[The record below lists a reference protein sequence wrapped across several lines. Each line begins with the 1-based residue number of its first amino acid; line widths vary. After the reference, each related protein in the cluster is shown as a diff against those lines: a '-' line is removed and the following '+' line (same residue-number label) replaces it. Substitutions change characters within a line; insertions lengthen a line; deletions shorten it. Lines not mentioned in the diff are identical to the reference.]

1 MSANTSSHSK
11 SSALS
16 HAIVGVDVVKRFG
29 EIRAVDGVSMT
40 IDRGICYAL
49 LGPNGA
55 GKSTLSKMIGGRIP
69 TDGGKIDVL
78 GLDPWRQQVEVKSRL
93 GVVLQDDAFDE
104 ELDVISN
111 LEIYGVFYWLRGKA
125 FHEKVRA
132 LLKFMELD
140 GREHMN
146 IQELSG
152 GMRRRLM
159 IARALLNDPR
169 VLLLDEPTTGLDPQV
184 RHTIWAALRKLK
196 AQGLTILLTTHYME
210 EAAQL
215 AERVGILHK
224 GKLIAEDSPQGL
236 IGTHVPQW
244 VLEFDALGRA
254 DVLNVLRA
262 DRLPGAPAAEQ
273 HGDRAFVYS
282 NDDARLAAI
291 VASNKMDAH
300 VRRAS
305 LEDVFLKLTGR
316 SLNE

>member
-1 MSANTSSHSK
+1 MSAP
-11 SSALS
+11 
-16 HAIVGVDVVKRFG
+16 AITGNAVVKQFG
-29 EIRAVDGVSMT
+29 ETRAVDGVSLR
-40 IDRGICYAL
+40 IERGICYAL

-55 GKSTLSKMIGGRIP
+55 GKSTLSKVIGGRIP
-69 TDGGKIDVL
+69 ADGGNVDVL

-104 ELDVISN
+104 ELDVIGN
-111 LEIYGVFYWLRGKA
+111 LEIYGVFYWLRGSA

-140 GREHMN
+140 GRERMN

-224 GKLIAEDSPQGL
+224 GKLIAEDSPQNL
-236 IGTHVPQW
+236 IEKHVPRW
-244 VLEFDALGRA
+244 VLEFDAIGRA
-254 DVLNVLRA
+254 DALQAIRA
-262 DRLPGAPAAEQ
+262 LPRLSAAEQ
-273 HGDRAFVYS
+273 HGDRAFVYD
-282 NDDARLAAI
+282 NDHDRLAEL
-291 VASNKMDAH
+291 VTMHKLDTH